1 MSKFKDKL
9 SKMVDSIKE
18 GIVDFSSLEVT
29 TLNGEIS
36 HFIDEKGKF
45 DLTEINKAISQS
57 GQQNIKLNV
66 VAHTHMA
73 FDQDTILFTKSG
85 MNEEERELF
94 EMHLQMV
101 NTAKMSRIA
110 FLRLIKD
117 VLD

>member
-1 MSKFKDKL
+1 
-9 SKMVDSIKE
+9 MVDSIKE

-45 DLTEINKAISQS
+45 NIKEINKVISGKGTS
-57 GQQNIKLNV
+57 NINLSV
-66 VAHTHMA
+66 VAHTYMA

-85 MNEEERELF
+85 MDEEERELF
-94 EMHLQMV
+94 QMHMEMV
-101 NTAKMSRIA
+101 NTAKTSRIA

>member
-18 GIVDFSSLEVT
+18 GVVDFSSLEVT

-36 HFIDEKGKF
+36 HFIDARGKF
-45 DLTEINKAISQS
+45 DVSEINKVISGNGKKDIEIS
-57 GQQNIKLNV
+57 V

-85 MNEEERELF
+85 MDEEERELF
-94 EMHLQMV
+94 DMHVKMV
-101 NTAKMSRIA
+101 DTAKTSRMA

>member
-18 GIVDFSSLEVT
+18 GLVDFSSLEVT

-36 HFIDEKGKF
+36 HFIDADGKF
-45 DLTEINKAISQS
+45 DVSEINKVIS
-57 GQQNIKLNV
+57 GKGANDIKISV

-85 MNEEERELF
+85 MDADERELF
-94 EMHLQMV
+94 EMHVKMV
-101 NTAKMSRIA
+101 DTAKASRLA